1 MYENYIKMM
10 ELFCALNEEIG
21 EAQKSFND
29 CMWNGKGSNVDTA
42 IELNDIQI
50 VLDEMKDFVYKPMSK
65 EKK

>member
-1 MYENYIKMM
+1 
-10 ELFCALNEEIG
+10 LNEEIG

-29 CMWNGKGSNVDTA
+29 CMWNDKGSNVDTA

-65 EKK
+65 EKNEIS